1 MVCLW
6 YCKLQCFRIL
16 SQHSRSLT
24 VTFFFPNVAR
34 HEEKGLAACEHL
46 KKEGLHAPKFYQL
59 DITDRQQIM
68 DFRQHLQKTYGGI
81 DVLINNASVPH
92 KVEISFCFLE
102 SIEPEIS

>member
-1 MVCLW
+1 MREF
-6 YCKLQCFRIL
+6 YFKYKN
-16 SQHSRSLT
+16 SLLNSVFHT
-24 VTFFFPNVAR
+24 VAR

-81 DVLINNASVPH
+81 DILINYASVPH
-92 KVEISFCFLE
+92 KVFAFLSSDVFCVLATDN
-102 SIEPEIS
+102 SSV